1 MRNNIYFKT
10 LSKIFLLFDKEL
22 KVRSILVTILVL
34 VNVLIELIGLT
45 LIFPVILIAL
55 DFEVL
60 LSNYYI
66 SQIINYIGISSP
78 KNILLFFLTSILFIF
93 LLKNLLSIFIQ
104 KKQINFGLYVGQK
117 FTYHEFELL
126 TRLNLLNIKKLKS
139 TIAERNIVTIP
150 YFLVNFIIQ
159 PTILITTEIL
169 VLLVI
174 LFSLVIYDWKI
185 VTLIFLTVFPPF
197 IFAYFFSRNK
207 IEYYSRKIIDLTPK
221 VNQWVYQSFFGFVD
235 MKILGKEDYFI
246 NNFKSNFSKKNYY
259 FGWQSLFKNIPVK
272 IVEISIVFMLI
283 IVIIYGFFFVNDK
296 NSFSIFL
303 TIFSVSLFRIIP
315 LTNRLI
321 QSMLL
326 LKGYQYIFEI
336 INPLK
341 TKIQNQSSIESPS
354 EFTSLSLNSIS
365 FNYEKENIINNLSIE
380 INRGDFVGIAGES
393 GSGKTTLINIIL
405 GFFKPKNGDIFF
417 NGKKMNDIKSLQN
430 IVGYVQQ
437 DVYIMDGTIK
447 ENILFGSENHD
458 EEKLC
463 SICSKVNLLDFVNSL
478 ENKFDTKIGELG
490 SLISGGQKQRIGIAR
505 AIYNNRKILILDEST
520 NSLDHKTEEEIFKLL
535 KELNNNGLT
544 LIMIAHNYKLFKNCN
559 KIIELKDN
567 NNRIISKN
575 DFFKTLS

>member
-60 LSNYYI
+60 LSNHYI
-66 SQIINYIGISSP
+66 SQIINYIGISSS

-326 LKGYQYIFEI
+326 LKGYQYVFEI

-380 INRGDFVGIAGES
+380 INRGDFVGIVGES
-393 GSGKTTLINIIL
+393 GSGKTTLI
-405 GFFKPKNGDIFF
+405 
-417 NGKKMNDIKSLQN
+417 
-430 IVGYVQQ
+430 
-437 DVYIMDGTIK
+437 
-447 ENILFGSENHD
+447 
-458 EEKLC
+458 
-463 SICSKVNLLDFVNSL
+463 
-478 ENKFDTKIGELG
+478 
-490 SLISGGQKQRIGIAR
+490 
-505 AIYNNRKILILDEST
+505 
-520 NSLDHKTEEEIFKLL
+520 
-535 KELNNNGLT
+535 
-544 LIMIAHNYKLFKNCN
+544 KLF
-559 KIIELKDN
+559 
-567 NNRIISKN
+567 
-575 DFFKTLS
+575 

>member
-1 MRNNIYFKT
+1 MKSNIYFKT
-10 LSKIFLLFDKEL
+10 LFKIFLLFDKEL
-22 KVRSILVTILVL
+22 KVRSTLVTILVL

-45 LIFPVILIAL
+45 LIFPIILIAL

-60 LSNYYI
+60 LSNYYV
-66 SQIINYIGISSP
+66 SQIIIFIGISSQ
-78 KNILLFFLTSILFIF
+78 KNVLIFFLSTILFIF
-93 LLKNLLSIFIQ
+93 LIKNLLSIYIQ

-117 FTYHEFELL
+117 FSYNEFKLLTNLELL
-126 TRLNLLNIKKLKS
+126 NVKRLKS
-139 TIAERNIVTIP
+139 TIAERNIVTVP

-169 VLLVI
+169 VLVVI
-174 LFSLVIYDWKI
+174 LSSLLIYDWKI

-235 MKILGKEDYFI
+235 MKILGKEDYFL
-246 NNFKSNFSKKNYY
+246 NNFKNNFSKKNYF
-259 FGWQSLFKNIPVK
+259 FGWQSLFKTIPVK

-283 IVIIYGFFFVNDK
+283 IVIIYGFFFVGNK

-303 TIFSVSLFRIIP
+303 TVFSVSLFRIVP
-315 LTNRLI
+315 LANRLI

-336 INPLK
+336 INPLN
-341 TKIQNQSSIESPS
+341 TNISNQSHIESTS

-380 INRGDFVGIAGES
+380 INRGDFIGIAGES

-417 NGKKMNDIKSLQN
+417 NGEKINNIKSLQN
-430 IVGYVQQ
+430 IIGYVQQ

-447 ENILFGSENHD
+447 ENILFGSEDHD
-458 EEKLC
+458 EKKLL
-463 SICSKVNLLDFVNSL
+463 SVCSKVNLLDFVNSL
-478 ENKFDTKIGELG
+478 DNKFETKIGELG

-544 LIMIAHNYKLFKNCN
+544 LLMIAHNYELFKHCN
-559 KIIELKDN
+559 KIIELENKNCKIFSKD
-567 NNRIISKN
+567 
-575 DFFKTLS
+575 DFF